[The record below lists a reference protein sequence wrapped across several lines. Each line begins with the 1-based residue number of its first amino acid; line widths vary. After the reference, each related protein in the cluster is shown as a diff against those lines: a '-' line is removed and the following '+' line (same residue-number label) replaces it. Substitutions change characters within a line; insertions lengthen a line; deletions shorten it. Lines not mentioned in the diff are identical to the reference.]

1 MGRYVLS
8 VVFVLMIVATAVA
21 DLGFM
26 HASNEVWPPHARLH
40 AIWNVLHV
48 LGTHSVA
55 LGLLWV
61 GARAGSIQ
69 RVRAAVLI
77 SLAFVVSFFLAALL
91 APPFGASVHPDLP
104 LHDRPPTL
112 FGMDGNMLGF
122 ILILPVVA
130 WAWWKCEQDAETEPS

>member
-40 AIWNVLHV
+40 AVWNVLHV

-69 RVRAAVLI
+69 RVRAAALV
-77 SLAFVVSFFLAALL
+77 SLAFVASFFGAALL
-91 APPFGASVHPDLP
+91 APLFGASVHPDLP
-104 LHDRPPTL
+104 LHERPPTL
-112 FGMDGNMLGF
+112 LGMDGNTLGF
-122 ILILPVVA
+122 VLIVPVVV
-130 WAWWKCEQDAETEPS
+130 WAWWTCERDAVRKE

>member
-8 VVFVLMIVATAVA
+8 VVFILMIVATAVA

-26 HASNEVWPPHARLH
+26 HASNDVWPPHARLH

-69 RVRAAVLI
+69 RVRAAVVI

-91 APPFGASVHPDLP
+91 APLFGASVHPDLP
-104 LHDRPPTL
+104 LHERPPTV

-122 ILILPVVA
+122 IVILPIVA
-130 WAWWKCEQDAETEPS
+130 WAWRKCEQDTETRPS